1 MIAEPADKPLAPKAG
16 ALNGI
21 VVLEVGMVMQ
31 VPLAGQVL
39 GDLGADVIKVE
50 RPQGDITR
58 GLDFEADS
66 SWRNELLLCSHGTE

>member
-1 MIAEPADKPLAPKAG
+1 MIAEPADNTLTPKAG

-58 GLDFEADS
+58 GLDFEAT
-66 SWRNELLLCSHGTE
+66 RVGE